1 MSRPLFTEEQQLL
14 LRQNPYIYS
23 VTETRITLT
32 KEFKELFMT
41 AYKAGES
48 PRTILEDRGFDI
60 SIIGERRI
68 WSISQH
74 IRTEYKKY
82 GEFHEGYGP
91 RGEAASPDAPTDAA
105 KPLSETDEIKQLR
118 HEVDYLK
125 QEMEFLKKI
134 SSIRTTR
141 K

>member
-1 MSRPLFTEEQQLL
+1 MSRKLFTEEQQQL
-14 LRQNPYIYS
+14 LRNNPYVYS
-23 VTETRITLT
+23 VTASRLQLT

-41 AYKAGES
+41 AYNSGDS
-48 PRTILEDRGFDI
+48 PRTILENYGFDI
-60 SIIGERRI
+60 GIIGERRI

-74 IRTEYKKY
+74 IRSEFQKH
-82 GEFHEGYGP
+82 GEFREGYGP
-91 RGEAASPDAPTDAA
+91 RQHKRISEAPSN
-105 KPLSETDEIKQLR
+105 KPLTEKEEIQQLR
-118 HEVDYLK
+118 HELDYLK

>member
-1 MSRPLFTEEQQLL
+1 MNRKLFTDEQQQL
-14 LRQNPYIYS
+14 LRQNPYIFS
-23 VTETRITLT
+23 LTDTRITLT

-48 PRTILEDRGFDI
+48 PRKILEDHGFDI
-60 SIIGERRI
+60 NIIGERRI
-68 WSISQH
+68 WNISNH

-91 RGEAASPDAPTDAA
+91 RGEAAKHATLTDDPNPVSVA
-105 KPLSETDEIKQLR
+105 DEIKHLQ

-125 QEMEFLKKI
+125 QEIEFLKKI
-134 SSIRTTR
+134 SSIKTTR

>member
-1 MSRPLFTEEQQLL
+1 MNRKLFTEEQQLL
-14 LRQNPYIYS
+14 LRQNPYIFS
-23 VTETRITLT
+23 VTDTRITLT

-48 PRTILEDRGFDI
+48 PRKILEDHGFDI
-60 SIIGERRI
+60 NIIGERRI
-68 WSISQH
+68 WSISNH

-91 RGEAASPDAPTDAA
+91 RGEAAKHTTLTDDPNPVSVA
-105 KPLSETDEIKQLR
+105 DEIKHLQ

-125 QEMEFLKKI
+125 QEIEFLKKI
-134 SSIRTTR
+134 SSIKTTR